1 MNRRTIA
8 SPLFRCALGLVFLVV
23 FGSTS
28 AASVI
33 YEYRELGST
42 AVIGT
47 LEIAAPPAT
56 IEASWST
63 ADPANL
69 LSLFLDDAVF
79 GLGNSDLLLAGGTL
93 NGFGVISNDG
103 SKLDDG
109 GIGII
114 FPTIFPS
121 DPADPRIDRTLSIAF
136 GAPAGG
142 DFIGLATY
150 DTFPDGSVIIGDLFL
165 DGDWTAAPDA
175 AVPEPGTLALLG
187 MGLLTAGRSAL
198 RRRR

>member
-1 MNRRTIA
+1 MNRLKVA
-8 SPLFRCALGLVFLVV
+8 SPLFRCALGIAFLVV
-23 FGSTS
+23 FAS
-28 AASVI
+28 ASSASVI

-47 LEIAAPPAT
+47 LEITAPPASIDT
-56 IEASWST
+56 TWST
-63 ADPANL
+63 ADPSNL
-69 LSLFLDDAVF
+69 ISMFLDDAVF
-79 GLGNSDLLLAGGTL
+79 GLGNSDLLLAGGAL
-93 NGFGVISNDG
+93 SGFGVISNDG
-103 SKLDDG
+103 SKLDGG
-109 GIGII
+109 GIGIV

-121 DPADPRIDRTLSIAF
+121 NPDDPTIDRTLVLAF

-142 DFIGLATY
+142 DAISLATF

-165 DGDWTAAPDA
+165 DGDWTLAPDA
-175 AVPEPGTLALLG
+175 TVPEPGTLALLG